1 MNARRWSVATLSAA
15 HPRIAIDANVL
26 IYVLEGIL
34 PIGLA
39 ARELID
45 AADSGAVQASLS
57 SVGQL
62 EVLAGPARAGDAVRF
77 EMMADEIRS
86 LHVRLVPLDSAI
98 AEDAAWLR
106 GDGRL
111 ELADAIHVA
120 SAKAAGAT
128 AFVTNDRRIQSSPGL
143 DVVYLSDLTPV
154 QQAAEP

>member
-1 MNARRWSVATLSAA
+1 LSAA

-45 AADSGAVQASLS
+45 AADSGTIEASLS
-57 SVGQL
+57 SVGQV
-62 EVLAGPARAGDAVRF
+62 EVLAGPAQAGDAVRF
-77 EMMADEIRS
+77 ETMAEEIRS
-86 LHVRLVPLDSAI
+86 LRLRLIPLDAVI

-128 AFVTNDRRIQSSPGL
+128 AFVTNDLSIRSRPGL
-143 DVVYLSDLTPV
+143 DVVYLGDIEPSESQPATPTP
-154 QQAAEP
+154 A